1 MRKKN
6 NDNNSQNLL
15 MNKITVNKKANN
27 LTKTLR
33 QYNYRKPYEQRN
45 EMSYYKK
52 GSKSFKYK
60 NPTLFNKKKR
70 NKFSE
75 EKINVNTMK
84 YYNREPYKKTI
95 NTYSND
101 NRYKDRNILE
111 DLQNNKYLRPMLVT
125 TNINKKLL
133 KCKIE
138 EPMKNIC
145 TLSMRNYFSNSEL
158 PFQKSK
164 SPHKFTND
172 LYEEENVNSSNIN
185 NRTVMDR
192 FNIYNNDFSPANEV
206 KFCGEKK
213 NSTSFIYGDDTYNF
227 DNYLLRY
234 TVNNIKKYSNQ
245 FDNIK
250 NDKEF
255 YYGNKKWKSN
265 NFINN
270 KSPKIYR
277 KNVIALRGPFNL
289 LYNDLNNKSYSNLK
303 INNQKENRVA
313 KQINKTKLVEILF
326 KVLNK
331 FFLKYK
337 NEIFHLFFN
346 NLINFKKKI
355 KIYFKKKNN
364 RINIKKLSLK
374 EKNSGLKFDANFQK
388 SQAKSENDLITNM
401 NNISFSNE
409 LKSPSYTNNL
419 RINNNIFNKQSISFI
434 LSEQKHK
441 KYCQSPEDSLNKYKI
456 GHIRKKVIV
465 QQKRFSGSQNKLM
478 VKSPSLYETRESG
491 GDIFIYK
498 KKNLNNDNLFIN
510 KNIKNNEII
519 FSSKPN
525 NDEYDKIINNNKKGK
540 IINIDI
546 NLGKPINIINDH
558 SSLQDFILESPQIF
572 KLNTTSSKFI
582 KNKKRKKKARSGSKT
597 KIKPPL
603 NIKRFEEED
612 DFEFNNNFCNNN
624 RAHSSIRKIKNGN
637 NSFYSKIIAGNN
649 DFNHKK
655 INADKKNHKNNDD
668 NKISI
673 RFNYFPFLFNKNTT
687 LNKKKFKYLKRNNN
701 ISILLK
707 NKEKSKKKE
716 IKNKSPFSTK
726 KIKKNKASTIYIN
739 CTRFLEKI
747 FKKIIKRKVLI
758 QLIKYS
764 KNNSN
769 EKD

>member
-15 MNKITVNKKANN
+15 MNKITVNKKANVLN
-27 LTKTLR
+27 KTLR
-33 QYNYRKPYEQRN
+33 QYNYRRPYEQRN
-45 EMSYYKK
+45 EISYYKK

-60 NPTLFNKKKR
+60 NPTFFNKNKR

-125 TNINKKLL
+125 TNINTKLL

-158 PFQKSK
+158 PFQKSQ
-164 SPHKFTND
+164 SPHKMTND
-172 LYEEENVNSSNIN
+172 LYDEENVNSSNIN

-270 KSPKIYR
+270 KSPKIYH

-289 LYNDLNNKSYSNLK
+289 LYNDLTNKSYSNLK
-303 INNQKENRVA
+303 INNPKENRVA
-313 KQINKTKLVEILF
+313 KQMNKNKLVEKLF

-374 EKNSGLKFDANFQK
+374 EKNSSLKFDANFQK
-388 SQAKSENDLITNM
+388 FQAKSENDLITNM

-409 LKSPSYTNNL
+409 FKSPSYTNNL
-419 RINNNIFNKQSISFI
+419 KINNNIFKKQSISFI

-478 VKSPSLYETRESG
+478 VKSPSLYETRDSG

-510 KNIKNNEII
+510 KNIKNNEIV

-558 SSLQDFILESPQIF
+558 SSIQDFILESPQIF

-582 KNKKRKKKARSGSKT
+582 KNKKRKKKPRSGSKT

-603 NIKRFEEED
+603 SIKRFEEED
-612 DFEFNNNFCNNN
+612 DFEFNNDFCNNS

-637 NSFYSKIIAGNN
+637 NSFYSKIITGNS

-655 INADKKNHKNNDD
+655 KNASKKNHKNNDD

-673 RFNYFPFLFNKNTT
+673 RFNYFPFVNNKNTT

-707 NKEKSKKKE
+707 NKEKSKNKE
-716 IKNKSPFSTK
+716 IKNKSSFSTK
-726 KIKKNKASTIYIN
+726 KIKKNKASKIYIN

>member
-15 MNKITVNKKANN
+15 MNKITVNKKANILN
-27 LTKTLR
+27 KTLR
-33 QYNYRKPYEQRN
+33 QYNYRRPSEQRN
-45 EMSYYKK
+45 DMSYYKK

-60 NPTLFNKKKR
+60 NPTLFSKNKR

-75 EKINVNTMK
+75 EKINVNKMK
-84 YYNREPYKKTI
+84 YYNKEPYKKTI

-111 DLQNNKYLRPMLVT
+111 ELQHNKYLRPMLVT
-125 TNINKKLL
+125 TNINTKLL

-138 EPMKNIC
+138 KPMKNIC
-145 TLSMRNYFSNSEL
+145 TLSLRNYFSNSEL
-158 PFQKSK
+158 PFQKSQ

-172 LYEEENVNSSNIN
+172 LYDEENANSSNIN

-192 FNIYNNDFSPANEV
+192 FNIYNNDFSPSNEV

-250 NDKEF
+250 NDKDF
-255 YYGNKKWKSN
+255 YYENKNWKSN

-303 INNQKENRVA
+303 INNPKENRVA
-313 KQINKTKLVEILF
+313 KQINKNKLVEKFI

-337 NEIFHLFFN
+337 NEIYHLFFN

-364 RINIKKLSLK
+364 RINIKKLSVK
-374 EKNSGLKFDANFQK
+374 EKNSGLKYDANFK
-388 SQAKSENDLITNM
+388 KFQAKSENDLITNM

-409 LKSPSYTNNL
+409 LKSPSYTNYL
-419 RINNNIFNKQSISFI
+419 RINNNNFNKQSISFI

-510 KNIKNNEII
+510 KNIKNNEI

-558 SSLQDFILESPQIF
+558 SSLQDFILESPQIY

-603 NIKRFEEED
+603 SIKRFEEED
-612 DFEFNNNFCNNN
+612 DFEFNNNFYINS
-624 RAHSSIRKIKNGN
+624 RAHSSIRKFKNDN
-637 NSFYSKIIAGNN
+637 NSFYSKIINDNN
-649 DFNHKK
+649 DFIHKK
-655 INADKKNHKNNDD
+655 KNGNKKSHKNNDE

-673 RFNYFPFLFNKNTT
+673 RFNYFPFLNSKSAS
-687 LNKKKFKYLKRNNN
+687 LSKKKFKYLKRNNN

-707 NKEKSKKKE
+707 NKEKNKKKE
-716 IKNKSPFSTK
+716 INNKSPYSTK
-726 KIKKNKASTIYIN
+726 KIKKNKASKIYIN

-747 FKKIIKRKVLI
+747 FKKIIKRKVFVI
-758 QLIKYS
+758 LIKHS

-769 EKD
+769 NKD

>member
-1 MRKKN
+1 MRKNN

-15 MNKITVNKKANN
+15 MNKITVNKKPNVLN
-27 LTKTLR
+27 KTLR
-33 QYNYRKPYEQRN
+33 QYNYRRPGEQRN
-45 EMSYYKK
+45 DLSYYKK
-52 GSKSFKYK
+52 GSKSLKYK
-60 NPTLFNKKKR
+60 NPSLFNKNKR
-70 NKFSE
+70 SKFSE
-75 EKINVNTMK
+75 EKINVNKMK
-84 YYNREPYKKTI
+84 YYNRELYKKTI

-101 NRYKDRNILE
+101 NKYKDRNILE
-111 DLQNNKYLRPMLVT
+111 ELQSNKYLRPMLVT
-125 TNINKKLL
+125 NNINTKLL

-145 TLSMRNYFSNSEL
+145 TLSLRNYFSNSEL
-158 PFQKSK
+158 PFQKSQ
-164 SPHKFTND
+164 SPHKLTNE
-172 LYEEENVNSSNIN
+172 LYDEDNVNSSNIN

-245 FDNIK
+245 FDNFK
-250 NDKEF
+250 NDKDFNYE
-255 YYGNKKWKSN
+255 NKNWKSN
-265 NFINN
+265 NLASN
-270 KSPKIYR
+270 KSPKIYH

-303 INNQKENRVA
+303 INNPKENRVS
-313 KQINKTKLVEILF
+313 KQIYKRSLVEKFIKL
-326 KVLNK
+326 LNK
-331 FFLKYK
+331 FFIKY
-337 NEIFHLFFN
+337 NNGILHLFFT
-346 NLINFKKKI
+346 NLFNFKKKI

-364 RINIKKLSLK
+364 RINIKKLSMK
-374 EKNSGLKFDANFQK
+374 EKNSGLKYDATFQK
-388 SQAKSENDLITNM
+388 FQAKSENDLITNM

-409 LKSPSYTNNL
+409 FKSPSYTNNL
-419 RINNNIFNKQSISFI
+419 RINKNNFNKQSISFI

-441 KYCQSPEDSLNKYKI
+441 NYCQSPEESLNKYKI

-510 KNIKNNEII
+510 KNIKNNEI

-525 NDEYDKIINNNKKGK
+525 NNEYDKIINNNKKGK

-546 NLGKPINIINDH
+546 NLGKPINIINDQ
-558 SSLQDFILESPQIF
+558 SSFQDFILDSPQIF

-582 KNKKRKKKARSGSKT
+582 KNKKRKKKAKSGSKT

-603 NIKRFEEED
+603 SIKRFEEED
-612 DFEFNNNFCNNN
+612 DFEFSNNFYCNS
-624 RAHSSIRKIKNGN
+624 RAHSSIRKIKSDN
-637 NSFYSKIIAGNN
+637 NSFYSKIVKDNYI
-649 DFNHKK
+649 DFNQK
-655 INADKKNHKNNDD
+655 KKNGNKKSHKNIVD

-673 RFNYFPFLFNKNTT
+673 RFNFFPFLNSKNTSK
-687 LNKKKFKYLKRNNN
+687 NKKKFKYLKRNNN

-707 NKEKSKKKE
+707 NKEKSEKKK
-716 IKNKSPFSTK
+716 IKSKSPFSTK
-726 KIKKNKASTIYIN
+726 KAKKNKASKIYIN
-739 CTRFLEKI
+739 CTRFLEKL
-747 FKKIIKRKVLI
+747 FNKIIKRKVFVTL
-758 QLIKYS
+758 LKYS
-764 KNNSN
+764 KKNSN
-769 EKD
+769 NKD